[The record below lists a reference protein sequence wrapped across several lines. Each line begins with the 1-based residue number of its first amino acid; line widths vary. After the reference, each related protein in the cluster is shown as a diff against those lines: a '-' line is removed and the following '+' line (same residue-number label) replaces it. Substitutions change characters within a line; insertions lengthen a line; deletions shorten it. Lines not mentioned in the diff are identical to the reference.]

1 MDKCLFCRIIENEIP
16 SYTVYEDEHTRAFLD
31 IMPRVP
37 GHTVAILKKHGWTI
51 LDYTPEE
58 LSHLMETV
66 QKVVT
71 ALTAVY
77 KTEVFTLGI
86 NHKEEQ
92 GVHHLHIHVLPRFP
106 DDGGGV
112 IQSIVEKETKEPL
125 PDIQEKIR
133 KAIIE
138 NGGAVLK

>member
-1 MDKCLFCRIIENEIP
+1 MTGCLFCRIVRNEIP

-37 GHTVAILKKHGWTI
+37 GHTVVICKKHGWTI

-58 LSHLMETV
+58 LSHLLATA
-66 QKVVT
+66 QKVVR
-71 ALTAVY
+71 ALTIVY
-77 KTEVFTLGI
+77 DTEVFTLGV

-106 DDGGGV
+106 DDKGGV
-112 IQSIVEKETKEPL
+112 IQSLVEKDVKEPL
-125 PDIQEKIR
+125 TDIAEKI
-133 KAIIE
+133 KKVMSA
-138 NGGAVLK
+138 

>member
-1 MDKCLFCRIIENEIP
+1 MDNCLFCRIVRNEIL

-37 GHTVAILKKHGWTI
+37 GHTVVICKKHGWTI

-58 LSHLMETV
+58 LSHLLATA
-66 QKVVT
+66 QKVVR
-71 ALTAVY
+71 ALTIVY
-77 KTEVFTLGI
+77 KTDVFTLGI

-106 DDGGGV
+106 DDKGGV
-112 IQSIVEKETKEPL
+112 IQSIVEIDVKEPL
-125 PDIQEKIR
+125 SEIAKKIQQ
-133 KAIIE
+133 AI
-138 NGGAVLK
+138 KS